1 MIIETYL
8 RGELEYVH
16 SFIEQGSALSS
27 YVFNVLNGAV
37 MNVDTILDSPP
48 QPHLCNYPRSNFCS
62 FRSATCKCQAE
73 FERKK
78 LCTILLSKGF
88 KYFFAM
94 DHPPFGEVYNT
105 SLSTNVKIEYRS
117 NKNFTLY
124 GGFSSCCHACP
135 MYLQYE
141 ALYNRHP
148 QGTIAAGDCVNLTSN
163 TLHEPCLNYCYQLD
177 YCNEVWAYS
186 TGRCCPMISHASPP
200 SGSESPYVGVYYKK
214 RITALGCT
222 YISLHE
228 PSL

>member
-1 MIIETYL
+1 
-8 RGELEYVH
+8 
-16 SFIEQGSALSS
+16 
-27 YVFNVLNGAV
+27 

-62 FRSATCKCQAE
+62 FRSASYKCQAE

-141 ALYNRHP
+141 ALYNRQP

-163 TLHEPCLNYCYQLD
+163 TLHEPCLNYCYQLEH
-177 YCNEVWAYS
+177 CNEVWAYN
-186 TGRCCPMISHASPP
+186 TGRCCPMLSHASSP

-214 RITALGCT
+214 RTTALGCT
-222 YISLHE
+222 YVSLYN